1 MAKDPYDFRACG
13 KRVHLIA
20 DEYDSSYDF
29 AWSKCVR
36 EAGHTYACQDSKGR
50 VRNNQTRRSQRR

>member
-1 MAKDPYDFRACG
+1 MPKDVYDFRACG

-20 DEYDSSYDF
+20 NSYDAGYDF

-36 EAGHTYACQDSKGR
+36 EAGHTHACQDSKGR
-50 VRNNQTRRSQRR
+50 VRNNQKRTRH